1 MDNKIEELEEQL
13 EELRAKVNELEQA
26 LSLAKLAEWPQEG
39 DCYWFVTADGLAAS
53 GPWDNDLTDAGRAEI
68 GNVFRT
74 EEEADFEIE
83 RLRVIAEL
91 KKFAMSREEV
101 KAARSCKYIYYF
113 YSDGDGELDTS
124 TCCGIR
130 TPGVLYFES
139 SDAALKA
146 VEAVGEDR
154 VKKYYLGVED

>member
-39 DCYWFVTADGLAAS
+39 DRYWFVTSDGVVSSDL
-53 GPWDNDLTDAGRAEI
+53 WDNDSTDAGRAEI

-74 EEEADFEIE
+74 EEEADFEVQ

-101 KAARSCKYIYYF
+101 YAARRNYPVYCMCLCGDLIT
-113 YSDGDGELDTS
+113 SDNH
-124 TCCGIR
+124 IR
-130 TPGVLYFES
+130 DRYALLYFKDNS
-139 SDAALKA
+139 ILQ
-146 VEAVGEDR
+146 EAVKSVGEGKI
-154 VKKYYLGVED
+154 KKYYFGIED